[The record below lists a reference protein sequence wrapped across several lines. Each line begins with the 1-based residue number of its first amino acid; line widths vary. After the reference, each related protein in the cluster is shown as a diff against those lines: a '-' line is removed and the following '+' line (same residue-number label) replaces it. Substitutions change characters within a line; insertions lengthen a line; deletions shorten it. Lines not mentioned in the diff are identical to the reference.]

1 MKTETLQDSPELY
14 RDKIGGKRR
23 NVAAAYELALKA
35 ARRYLSGDQ
44 ISYYVTGRG
53 TKVKVATAAKMALEY
68 DPRNPDENVEYY
80 QAKLTDLY
88 EKFRPFVER
97 EGLFAAAELDAVEEE
112 PSTQTEF
119 FKDSAK

>member
-1 MKTETLQDSPELY
+1 LQDSPELY

-53 TKVKVATAAKMALEY
+53 TKVKVATAAKIALEY

-80 QAKLTDLY
+80 QAKLADLY

-97 EGLFAAAELDAVEEE
+97 EGLFATKVVEAVEEDS
-112 PSTQTEF
+112 STQTEF